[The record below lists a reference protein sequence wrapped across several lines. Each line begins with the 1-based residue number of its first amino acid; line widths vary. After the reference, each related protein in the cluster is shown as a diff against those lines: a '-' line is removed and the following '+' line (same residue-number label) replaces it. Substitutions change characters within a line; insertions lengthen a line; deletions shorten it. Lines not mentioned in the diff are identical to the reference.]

1 MWNILAK
8 FCEGQLET
16 CAGLLREIEDHVR
29 LDVYLSPHVN
39 TLYEMIMG
47 RLLKKRDRKTMT
59 DVVKKKHSSS

>member
-16 CAGLLREIEDHVR
+16 CAGLLREIEDYVR

-59 DVVKKKHSSS
+59 DIVKKKHSSS